1 MSVAYWTAVAAL
13 IAGGCSWVYDADDL
27 RGSGDGGVSVDAD
40 PEALF
45 VAGLK
50 PAMVLEGEG
59 SAFAVEDEDLVR
71 AIPIVLEGQNMTADT
86 TFRLEGLGF
95 DMEIEDIAVSGDG
108 RFAAFALR
116 VPIRDSGEDAVIAI
130 QLIKG
135 SEGQRPLLQVKGLD
149 ALVSEGGSI
158 DTADL
163 DPAYTHVVLSGDV
176 TATGSAPLR
185 IVATAGIEVSGA
197 VRADA
202 GEAPDAGPGGCPGG
216 EVATSADCGD
226 GSGEAG
232 ETTGGGGGG
241 GYGTAGGAGA
251 GDGGD
256 PGSETGTPFVVPLP
270 PADGATARGS
280 GGGGGAGV
288 GATGGGSG
296 GIVELTTPAVL
307 KMSAVVS
314 AAGGAAQTHSLC
326 TVGGGGG
333 GGSGGAILLRAG
345 FLVADDG
352 ARADAPGGLGTG
364 NAACRGGDGGDGR
377 IRIDAPNQAAV
388 DTAPAAFV
396 GPYPLIASLP
406 PIVAEASLAVDVR
419 GRPSEDYELFVNGEG
434 NTPVG
439 FATDGDGLGTAD
451 VTLVPGL
458 NELCVEVA
466 PAADFQ
472 FPESKNCVNVAYIEP

>member
-326 TVGGGGG
+326 TVGGGG
-333 GGSGGAILLRAG
+333 
-345 FLVADDG
+345 
-352 ARADAPGGLGTG
+352 
-364 NAACRGGDGGDGR
+364 DGR